1 MAVRERKKRMLAF
14 GRGESIAG
22 RATSEGTRRF
32 ADRFAGS
39 YVEDFYR
46 AFGPQLLASSIGMGT
61 YLGACDD
68 DEDARYVKVL
78 SEGLARGLNL
88 LDTAINYRCQRS
100 ERAVGRAVHTAIESG
115 AVARDEII
123 ICTKGGYVPLEGEP
137 PESRDDYAAYLK
149 HEFFDRAVMDPS
161 DVIAGGHCLTPRFLD
176 NQIEASLDNLGVTCI
191 DVYYL
196 HNPEQQLETLGAEQF
211 TNMVR
216 AAFTSLEAKV
226 SSGTIGVYGCATWS
240 GFRVFAANRSH
251 LSLSLLT
258 QIAEEVGG
266 KDHHFRIVQLPVNLA
281 MPEGI
286 RAPTQQAKGSN
297 TALLP
302 LAGSMGISVVAS
314 ASLMQSQLTRDLPSG
329 VRSVFPGMESDAQRA
344 IAFVR
349 SLPLSCALV
358 GMRAIDHLD
367 ENLGAGRVLIP
378 S

>member
-1 MAVRERKKRMLAF
+1 MHAF
-14 GRGESIAG
+14 DGGEFIAG
-22 RATSEGTRRF
+22 RATPEGTRRF
-32 ADRFAGS
+32 ADRFAGN

-61 YLGACDD
+61 YLGLCDD

-78 SEGLARGLNL
+78 SEGLTRGLNL

-100 ERAVGRAVHTAIESG
+100 ERAVGRAVRAAIESG

-123 ICTKGGYVPLEGEP
+123 LCTKGGYVPLEGKP
-137 PESRDDYAAYLK
+137 PESRHDYTAYLK
-149 HEFFDRAVMDPS
+149 HEFFDHAIMDPS

-176 NQIEASLDNLGVTCI
+176 SQIEASLANLGVACI

-196 HNPEQQLETLGAEQF
+196 HNPEQQLETLGEEQF
-211 TNMVR
+211 TNVMR
-216 AAFTSLEAKV
+216 AAFTGLEKKV
-226 SSGTIGVYGCATWS
+226 SSGAIGVYGCATWS
-240 GFRVFAANRSH
+240 GFRVFAANRNH
-251 LSLSLLT
+251 LSLSLLS

-286 RAPTQQAKGSN
+286 RAPTQQADGSN
-297 TALLP
+297 SALLP

-314 ASLMQSQLTRDLPSG
+314 ASLMQSQLTHDLPPG
-329 VRSVFPGMESDAQRA
+329 VRSLFPGMESDAQRA

-358 GMRAIDHLD
+358 GMRAIDHLE